1 MRSDLGIRVGYITP
15 VLIRRDP
22 GRVGPVPACGR
33 DVKRERGFVL
43 LQKCNVLEYGN
54 STCNQITCRHTIT
67 CRHKSSA
74 QKNQKKTVRSKLMQY
89 VLYRQQQQQ
98 QQQQKQQQQQRQRS
112 TATTAQLRAAYRAAT
127 QPRKVDILYFSPSLN
142 TVRTGTFRRQTPG
155 KRTCDVAIYP
165 LVQTVDILPHLS
177 LGVVDAVA
185 VFPPR
190 DPLGVG
196 GLCRCVG

>member
-1 MRSDLGIRVGYITP
+1 MSWTSPRLRKRCQERERVCIVTEMQRLGIRKFNMQSDYMQTHDYMQTQEQRP
-15 VLIRRDP
+15 KKP
-22 GRVGPVPACGR
+22 
-33 DVKRERGFVL
+33 
-43 LQKCNVLEYGN
+43 
-54 STCNQITCRHTIT
+54 
-67 CRHKSSA
+67 
-74 QKNQKKTVRSKLMQY
+74 KKTVRSKLMQY